1 MDVKAFAT
9 KTGLDKKR
17 VLEKCIY
24 VAYFLKV
31 VKNQSEFEFD
41 DIFTIFEQL
50 HYPKPTVSKLKR
62 SAVQSRSFIKG
73 STASHFKLHS
83 KVINRLNEESPELT
97 EKSEDI
103 VSDDTII
110 PESLYANTR
119 GFIVSLSKQ
128 INSSFENNIFDGCA
142 VLMRRLLEVLLIL
155 TYEKMGIE
163 SEIKQS
169 DGSYMLLNGIVSNA
183 TSHNKLGLSRNTK
196 EGLED
201 FRVIGN
207 FSAHKIYYNAKRKDI
222 TSVSKNYRATIEE
235 LLYKSGIIK

>member
-1 MDVKAFAT
+1 MDLKAFAT
-9 KTGLDKKR
+9 KTGLDKKK

-24 VAYFLKV
+24 VAYFLKAT
-31 VKNQSEFEFD
+31 KNQSEFEFN
-41 DIFTIFEQL
+41 DIFILFEQL
-50 HYPKPTVSKLKR
+50 HYSKPTLSRLRR
-62 SAVQSRSFIKG
+62 SAVQTRSLIKG

-83 KVINRLNEESPELT
+83 RVINRLNEELPELT

-119 GFIVSLSKQ
+119 GFIISLSKQ
-128 INSSFENNIFDGCA
+128 INASFERNIFDGCA

-169 DGSYMLLNGIVSNA
+169 DGSYMLLNGIISNA
-183 TSHNKLGLSRNTK
+183 NSHNKLGLSRNTK

-201 FRVIGN
+201 FRLVGN
-207 FSAHKIYYNAKRKDI
+207 FSAHKIYYSAKRKDI
-222 TSVSKNYRATIEE
+222 TSISKNYRATIEE